1 MNQLSRSRWT
11 TLLIVNVA
19 LWCVLGF
26 YRDSNAFQQRQSNEP
41 FANSVE
47 QRMQMIA
54 ELRQLNEQMKEQNEL
69 LRSGKLQVL
78 LAVPR

>member
-1 MNQLSRSRWT
+1 MNQLSRSRWAI
-11 TLLIVNVA
+11 LLIVNVG

-26 YRDSNAFQQRQSNEP
+26 YRDSSAFQRQSNEP

-54 ELRQLNEQMKEQNEL
+54 ELKQLNEQLKEQNEL